1 MTEVMRGAAR
11 SVLADHSGGGFL
23 FRRMASPGAVVVK
36 GGVKP
41 LARRTLTP
49 SNNKEN
55 MPPAGAMRAAPKRRS
70 PLPDWYPRTPL
81 RDITSIVKAL
91 ERRRSQLED
100 AAAQQQLEDPSTSVQ
115 GELSVPQST
124 PQTQEILAVDAFSP
138 DSTQVANPTTLFAE
152 DKMKAS
158 SSPDCSLQTAPLKP
172 NDPALVDLG
181 KELSSSI
188 EQIEKIA
195 SRNLMKTPKA
205 AQLSKM
211 TVQRC
216 TLMSMR

>member
-1 MTEVMRGAAR
+1 MAEVMRGAAR

-23 FRRMASPGAVVVK
+23 IRRVASPGAVMVK

-41 LARRTLTP
+41 LARWTMTP

-70 PLPDWYPRTPL
+70 PLPDWHPRTPL
-81 RDITSIVKAL
+81 RDITSIVEAL
-91 ERRRSQLED
+91 ERRRSQLKD
-100 AAAQQQLEDPSTSVQ
+100 AAAQQQIQWTEDPSTSVQ

-152 DKMKAS
+152 DKMNAS
-158 SSPDCSLQTAPLKP
+158 SLQTAPLKP
-172 NDPALVDLG
+172 NDPVLVDLG

-188 EQIEKIA
+188 EQIEKIV
-195 SRNLMKTPKA
+195 SRNLMKAPKA
-205 AQLSKM
+205 AQPSKM
-211 TVQRC
+211 TVQRR